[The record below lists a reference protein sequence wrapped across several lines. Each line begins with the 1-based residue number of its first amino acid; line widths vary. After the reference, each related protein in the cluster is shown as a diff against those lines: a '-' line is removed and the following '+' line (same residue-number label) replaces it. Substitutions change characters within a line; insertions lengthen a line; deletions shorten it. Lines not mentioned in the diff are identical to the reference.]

1 MTGKDRPPGG
11 DSRGPEDQ
19 RSGGRSFAMVTPG
32 KVNHPLAPNP
42 CWDGHPLAAAEH
54 RRQMRMAAIALDRLL
69 DVGKHDPAGHPG
81 FVCPGMFGP
90 GGRWVPCCRGD
101 AA

>member
-1 MTGKDRPPGG
+1 MITD
-11 DSRGPEDQ
+11 
-19 RSGGRSFAMVTPG
+19 AVVTEQW
-32 KVNHPLAPNP
+32 LRAT
-42 CWDGHPLAAAEH
+42 GHPLAAAEH

-69 DVGKHDPAGHPG
+69 DVGKHDPADHPG